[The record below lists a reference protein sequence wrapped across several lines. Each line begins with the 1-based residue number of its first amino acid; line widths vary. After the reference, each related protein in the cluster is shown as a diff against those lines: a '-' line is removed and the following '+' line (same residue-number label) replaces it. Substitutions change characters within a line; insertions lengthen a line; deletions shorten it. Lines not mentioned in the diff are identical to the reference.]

1 MDFSAVYRSMAY
13 LNLMLYNKADLS
25 QNITQ
30 CALSIYFASPTHVRI
45 IRNEEDSEKYS
56 NDDYIKRSSN
66 LSTYI
71 INLDL
76 SQEQYVFNQ

>member
-1 MDFSAVYRSMAY
+1 M
-13 LNLMLYNKADLS
+13 
-25 QNITQ
+25 
-30 CALSIYFASPTHVRI
+30 SIYFASSTHVPI

-56 NDDYIKRSSN
+56 KDDYIKRSSN
-66 LSTYI
+66 LSIYI